1 VWSTHPKG
9 SGALRGA
16 QRAATRES
24 AVTETLRQL
33 SFAPLLV
40 VGVVFA
46 GAPLQ
51 TFGQRWRSVRWGPRN
66 VVIAVELSLYALWA
80 LARFRFHLDAPLS
93 APRIEPAIAM
103 IGALLAYAGA
113 TLMVWAKLRL
123 GRWFSFAFG
132 VKEGHELVTD
142 GPYAI
147 TRHPIYTG
155 IVTTILGEAMVWNS
169 ALTLALA
176 ACIGAS
182 LYMHTVYEER
192 LFDAHF
198 GPAYDT
204 YRRRVPR
211 MLPLPRPA
219 RAGR

>member
-1 VWSTHPKG
+1 M
-9 SGALRGA
+9 
-16 QRAATRES
+16 ES
-24 AVTETLRQL
+24 LRQL
-33 SFAPLLV
+33 SWVPLMVLGLVMLDAPLH
-40 VGVVFA
+40 
-46 GAPLQ
+46 
-51 TFGQRWRSVRWGPRN
+51 TFGQRWTSVRWGPRN
-66 VVIAVELSLYALWA
+66 VVIAVEASLYTLW
-80 LARFRFHLDAPLS
+80 
-93 APRIEPAIAM
+93 
-103 IGALLAYAGA
+103 LLALFSFRLDIVLVPPRFQLAIGIPGILLSFAGPSLI
-113 TLMVWAKLRL
+113 TWAKLRL

-132 VKEGHELVTD
+132 VKVGHELVTD

-155 IVTTILGEAMVWNS
+155 IVTTILGEALVWNS

-176 ACIGAS
+176 ACIATS

-198 GPAYDT
+198 GPAYDA

-219 RAGR
+219 RAQR

>member
-1 VWSTHPKG
+1 M
-9 SGALRGA
+9 RGA
-16 QRAATRES
+16 QRATAGDS
-24 AVTETLRQL
+24 AVIEALRQL
-33 SFAPLLV
+33 SFAPLVV

-46 GAPLQ
+46 GAPFQ

-66 VVIAVELSLYALWA
+66 VVIVVELSLYGLWA
-80 LARFRFHLDAPLS
+80 LARFRVHVDAPLA
-93 APRIEPAIAM
+93 APRVEPALAI
-103 IGALLAYAGA
+103 IGTLLAYAGA

-132 VKEGHELVTD
+132 VKVGHELVTD

-155 IVTTILGEAMVWNS
+155 IVTTILGEAMAWNS
-169 ALTLALA
+169 ALTLALG
-176 ACIGAS
+176 ACIAVS

-198 GPAYDT
+198 GAAYEA

-219 RAGR
+219 RPER